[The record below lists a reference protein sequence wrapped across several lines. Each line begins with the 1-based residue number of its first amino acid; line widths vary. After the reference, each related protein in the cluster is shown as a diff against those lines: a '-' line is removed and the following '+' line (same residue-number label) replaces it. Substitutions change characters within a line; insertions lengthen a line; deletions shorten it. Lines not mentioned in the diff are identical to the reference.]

1 MTKRKRSKWTEA
13 DWAAALRKAEER
25 GRELSDLLASGT
37 LEPDP
42 RFLALL
48 GKLDA
53 LADALAD
60 VDRDSD
66 DLPAVGARILD
77 GLWPDAGQVLEE

>member
-53 LADALAD
+53 LAD

-66 DLPAVGARILD
+66 DLPAGGARILD